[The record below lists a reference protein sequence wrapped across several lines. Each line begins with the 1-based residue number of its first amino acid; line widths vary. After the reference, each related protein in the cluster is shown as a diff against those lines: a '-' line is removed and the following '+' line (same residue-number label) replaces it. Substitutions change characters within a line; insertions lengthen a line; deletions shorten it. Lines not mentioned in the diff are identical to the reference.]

1 MMKKVFRIFAV
12 AAVVYLGLWSIRQAN
27 LAMPHAV
34 KETRLMM
41 GTYVTV
47 IALGPKEVAAKAM
60 NLAFIR
66 MREIDVKFNPIN
78 PQSPVY
84 AFNRTNQPI
93 TDPEIIGLVRRALEI
108 SKESAGA
115 FDITVAPLSELWGF
129 YAKSLRIPKDEEI
142 KECLGNVGYRHLLF
156 KNGELNKDNPAV
168 KIDFGGI
175 AKGYALAE
183 AAKVLKDSGVS
194 SALIDLGG
202 DLYVLGKKG
211 VTSWKVGIKNPRG
224 EDILG
229 YIEAKDQAVASS
241 GDYERF
247 FIKNGRRYHHIF
259 NPATGYPT
267 EGVAGVTV
275 THPDPV
281 LAQAW
286 AKIPFVLG
294 AQKGIQALNRI
305 KDMQAVIVTSG
316 GEIIYSENKL
326 KLISRKAMV
335 CPPTGQKA
343 VVWPPLAKA
352 ISKAISKADKYNG

>member
-1 MMKKVFRIFAV
+1 MLKKTLRILIV
-12 AAVVYLGLWSIRQAN
+12 AALIYLGLWSIRQAN
-27 LAMPHAV
+27 FGILPAE

-41 GTYVTV
+41 GTYATI
-47 IALGPKEVAAKAM
+47 IALGPKEIAAKAI
-60 NLAFIR
+60 NSAFIR

-84 AFNRTNQPI
+84 AFNRRNQPI
-93 TDPEIIGLVRRALEI
+93 ADPEIIGLVRRSLEI

-129 YAKSLRIPKDEEI
+129 YAKSLRVPDDKEI
-142 KECLGNVGYRHLLF
+142 KECLRNVGYPHLLF
-156 KNGELNKDNPAV
+156 KNGELDKDDPKV
-168 KIDFGGI
+168 EIDFGGI

-183 AAKVLKDSGVS
+183 AARVLKDNGVI

-202 DLYVLGKKG
+202 DVYVLGKKG
-211 VTSWKVGIKNPRG
+211 AKPWKVGIKNPRAA
-224 EDILG
+224 DILG
-229 YIEAKDQAVASS
+229 YIEVKDQAIASS

-247 FIKNGRRYHHIF
+247 FIEKGKRYHHIF

-281 LAQAW
+281 VAQAW

-305 KDMQAVIVTSG
+305 KDMRAVIVTASG
-316 GEIIYSENKL
+316 QILYSESKL
-326 KLISRKAMV
+326 KINK
-335 CPPTGQKA
+335 P
-343 VVWPPLAKA
+343 
-352 ISKAISKADKYNG
+352 

>member
-1 MMKKVFRIFAV
+1 MMKRVLRIAIV
-12 AAVVYLGLWSIRQAN
+12 AILIYLGLWSMRQVNFGMLPAE
-27 LAMPHAV
+27 

-41 GTYVTV
+41 GTYATV
-47 IALGPKEVAAKAM
+47 IALGPKDIAARAI

-66 MREIDVKFNPIN
+66 LREIDVKFNPIN

-84 AFNRTNQPI
+84 AFNRRNQPI
-93 TDPEIIGLVRRALEI
+93 ADPEIIGLVRRSLEI

-129 YAKSLRIPKDEEI
+129 YAKSLRIPKDIEI
-142 KECLGNVGYRHLLF
+142 KECLRNVGYSHLLF
-156 KNGELNKDNPAV
+156 KNGELNKDNPKV
-168 KIDFGGI
+168 QIDFGGI

-183 AAKVLKDSGVS
+183 SARVLKENRIT

-202 DLYVLGKKG
+202 DVYVLGKKG
-211 VTSWKVGIKNPRG
+211 AAFWKVGIKNPRG

-229 YIEAKDQAVASS
+229 YIQVKDQAIASS

-247 FIKNGRRYHHIF
+247 FIDKGKRYHHIF

-275 THPDPV
+275 IHPDPV

-294 AQKGIQALNRI
+294 AQNGIQALNRI
-305 KDMQAVIVTSG
+305 KDMQAVIITPG
-316 GEIIYSENKL
+316 GQILYSENKL
-326 KLISRKAMV
+326 KINK
-335 CPPTGQKA
+335 P
-343 VVWPPLAKA
+343 
-352 ISKAISKADKYNG
+352 

>member
-1 MMKKVFRIFAV
+1 MVKKALRIFVVAV
-12 AAVVYLGLWSIRQAN
+12 LIYLGFWGIRQAN
-27 LAMPHAV
+27 LGMPQAE

-47 IALGPKEVAAKAM
+47 IVLGPQEAAAKAI

-84 AFNRTNQPI
+84 AFNRRSQPI
-93 TDPEIIGLVRRALEI
+93 TDPEIIGLVRRSLEI
-108 SKESAGA
+108 SKESGGA

-142 KECLGNVGYRHLLF
+142 KECLRNVGYLHLLF
-156 KNGELNKDNPAV
+156 KNGELHKDNPAV

-183 AAKVLKDSGVS
+183 AARVLKDNGVI

-202 DLYVLGKKG
+202 DVYVLGKKG
-211 VTSWKVGIKNPRG
+211 ATPWKVGIKNPRG
-224 EDILG
+224 EGILG

-247 FIKNGRRYHHIF
+247 FIEKGKRYHHIF
-259 NPATGYPT
+259 NPETGYPT
-267 EGVAGVTV
+267 EGVTGVTV
-275 THPDPV
+275 VHPDPV

-294 AQKGIQALNRI
+294 AQKGIQALNKI
-305 KDMQAVIVTSG
+305 KGMQAVIVTASS
-316 GEIIYSENKL
+316 EVIYSKDKL
-326 KLISRKAMV
+326 KIN
-335 CPPTGQKA
+335 Q
-343 VVWPPLAKA
+343 
-352 ISKAISKADKYNG
+352 

>member
-1 MMKKVFRIFAV
+1 MKKTIQIFSV
-12 AAVVYLGLWSIRQAN
+12 ITLICLGFWSIRQADLRN
-27 LAMPHAV
+27 SYLE

-41 GTYVTV
+41 GTYATV
-47 IALGPKEVAAKAM
+47 IVLGPKEIAAKAI
-60 NLAFIR
+60 NSAFIR
-66 MREIDVKFNPIN
+66 MQEIDVKFNPIN
-78 PQSPVY
+78 PQSQVYTFNKRDQPV
-84 AFNRTNQPI
+84 
-93 TDPEIIGLVRRALEI
+93 TDPEIIGLVRRSLEI

-129 YAKSLRIPKDEEI
+129 YAKSLRIPKDKEI
-142 KECLGNVGYRHLLF
+142 KECLRNVGYLHLLF
-156 KNGELNKDNPAV
+156 KNGKLNKDNPKV
-168 KIDFGGI
+168 EIDFGGI

-183 AAKVLKDSGVS
+183 AARTLKDNGVT

-202 DLYVLGKKG
+202 DVYVLGKKG
-211 VTSWKVGIKNPRG
+211 ARPWRVGIKDPRG

-247 FIKNGRRYHHIF
+247 FIEKGKRYHHIF
-259 NPATGYPT
+259 NPVSGYPT

-294 AQKGIQALNRI
+294 AQKGIRELNRI
-305 KDMQAVIVTSG
+305 KDMRAVIITASG
-316 GEIIYSENKL
+316 QILYSENKL
-326 KLISRKAMV
+326 KINKPQGR
-335 CPPTGQKA
+335 
-343 VVWPPLAKA
+343 
-352 ISKAISKADKYNG
+352 

>member
-1 MMKKVFRIFAV
+1 MMKKTFRIFGVIALV
-12 AAVVYLGLWSIRQAN
+12 CLGLWSIKQAN
-27 LAMPHAV
+27 LGMLPAE

-47 IALGPKEVAAKAM
+47 IALGPKETATKAI

-66 MREIDVKFNPIN
+66 MQEIDVKFNPIN

-84 AFNRTNQPI
+84 AFNRRNKPI

-115 FDITVAPLSELWGF
+115 FDITVSPLSELWGF
-129 YAKSLRIPKDEEI
+129 YAKSLRIPKDKEI
-142 KECLGNVGYRHLLF
+142 KECLRNVGYLHLLF
-156 KNGELNKDNPAV
+156 KNGELNKDNPKV
-168 KIDFGGI
+168 EIDFGGI

-183 AAKVLKDSGVS
+183 AAKALKDNGVI

-202 DLYVLGKKG
+202 DVYVLGKKG
-211 VTSWKVGIKNPRG
+211 ATSWKVGIKNPRA

-247 FIKNGRRYHHIF
+247 FIEQGKRYHHIF

-294 AQKGIQALNRI
+294 AQKGIQMLEKV
-305 KDMQAVIVTSG
+305 KDMRAIIITVS
-316 GEIIYSENKL
+316 GEIIYSKNKL
-326 KLISRKAMV
+326 KINKPQGYGLLS
-335 CPPTGQKA
+335 
-343 VVWPPLAKA
+343 
-352 ISKAISKADKYNG
+352 DKQSHK

>member
-1 MMKKVFRIFAV
+1 MMKRAIQIFSV
-12 AAVVYLGLWSIRQAN
+12 ITLIYLGFWSIRQAD
-27 LAMPHAV
+27 LRKSYPE

-47 IALGPKEVAAKAM
+47 IVLGPKEIAAKAI

-66 MREIDVKFNPIN
+66 MQQIDVKFNPIN

-84 AFNRTNQPI
+84 AFNKRNQPI
-93 TDPEIIGLVRRALEI
+93 TDPEIIGLVRRSLEI

-129 YAKSLRIPKDEEI
+129 YAKSLRIPKDKEI
-142 KECLGNVGYRHLLF
+142 KECLRNVGYLHLLF
-156 KNGELNKDNPAV
+156 KNGKLNKDNPAA

-183 AAKVLKDSGVS
+183 AARVLKDNGVT

-202 DLYVLGKKG
+202 DEYVLGKKG
-211 VTSWKVGIKNPRG
+211 ARPWRIGIKNPRAEG
-224 EDILG
+224 ILG
-229 YIEAKDQAVASS
+229 YIEVKDLAVVSS

-247 FIKNGRRYHHIF
+247 FIKDGKRYHHIF
-259 NPATGYPT
+259 NPVTGYPT
-267 EGVAGVTV
+267 EGVVSVTV

-294 AQKGIQALNRI
+294 AQKGIQALNRV
-305 KDMQAVIVTSG
+305 KDMRAVIITAS

-326 KLISRKAMV
+326 KVNNK
-335 CPPTGQKA
+335 
-343 VVWPPLAKA
+343 
-352 ISKAISKADKYNG
+352 

>member
-1 MMKKVFRIFAV
+1 MIFSLIV
-12 AAVVYLGLWSIRQAN
+12 LICLGLWSIRQVN
-27 LAMPHAV
+27 LPIFRAE

-47 IALGPKEVAAKAM
+47 IVLAPKEIAAKAI

-66 MREIDVKFNPIN
+66 MYEIDVKFNPIN

-84 AFNRTNQPI
+84 AFNTASEPI
-93 TDPEIIGLVRRALEI
+93 SDLEIIGLVNRALEI

-129 YAKSLRIPKDEEI
+129 YAKSLRVPSVDEI
-142 KECLGNVGYRHLLF
+142 KECLRNVGYQHLF
-156 KNGELNKDNPAV
+156 FINGKLNKDNPAV

-183 AAKVLKDSGVS
+183 AVRVLKDNGVT

-202 DLYVLGKKG
+202 DVYALGRKG
-211 VTSWKVGIKNPRG
+211 AKPWKIGIKNPRAKG
-224 EDILG
+224 ILG
-229 YIEAKDQAVASS
+229 YIEVKDQAVSSS

-247 FIKNGRRYHHIF
+247 FVENGKRYHHIF

-267 EGVAGVTV
+267 QGVAGVTLI
-275 THPDPV
+275 HFDPV

-294 AQKGIQALNRI
+294 PQEGIKALNRI
-305 KDMQAVIVTSG
+305 KNLQAVIITTS
-316 GEIIYSENKL
+316 GEIIYSKNKL
-326 KLISRKAMV
+326 EINNLQDYALFS
-335 CPPTGQKA
+335 
-343 VVWPPLAKA
+343 
-352 ISKAISKADKYNG
+352 DKQSHK

>member
-1 MMKKVFRIFAV
+1 MRIKMKKYSRIFIVIALIC
-12 AAVVYLGLWSIRQAN
+12 LGFWSIRQAN
-27 LAMPHAV
+27 LGMLPAE

-47 IALGPKEVAAKAM
+47 ITLGPKQIAAKAI

-66 MREIDVKFNPIN
+66 MHEIDVKFNPIN

-84 AFNRTNQPI
+84 AFNKRNQPI
-93 TDPEIIGLVRRALEI
+93 TDPEIIGLVRRSLEI

-129 YAKSLRIPKDEEI
+129 YAKSLRIPKDKEI
-142 KECLGNVGYRHLLF
+142 KECLRNVGYSHLLF

-168 KIDFGGI
+168 QIDFGGI

-183 AAKVLKDSGVS
+183 AVRVLKDSGVT

-202 DLYVLGKKG
+202 DVYVLGKKG
-211 VTSWKVGIKNPRG
+211 ARPWKVGIKDPRG

-247 FIKNGRRYHHIF
+247 FIEKGKRYHHIF

-267 EGVAGVTV
+267 EGVTGVTL

-294 AQKGIQALNRI
+294 AQKGIQELNRI
-305 KDMQAVIVTSG
+305 KDMQAVIITDSG
-316 GEIIYSENKL
+316 QIIYSENKL
-326 KLISRKAMV
+326 KINK
-335 CPPTGQKA
+335 
-343 VVWPPLAKA
+343 
-352 ISKAISKADKYNG
+352 

>member
-1 MMKKVFRIFAV
+1 MGAYLIMKKALRIFVVV
-12 AAVVYLGLWSIRQAN
+12 ALICLGLWSIRQVN
-27 LAMPHAV
+27 LGMPQAE

-47 IALGPKEVAAKAM
+47 IVLGPKETATKAI

-84 AFNRTNQPI
+84 DFNRKNQPI
-93 TDPEIIGLVRRALEI
+93 TDPEIIGLVKRASEI

-115 FDITVAPLSELWGF
+115 FDITIAPLSELWGF
-129 YAKSLRIPKDEEI
+129 YAKSLRIPKDKEI
-142 KECLGNVGYRHLLF
+142 KECLRNVGYLHLLF
-156 KNGELNKDNPAV
+156 KHGELNKNNPKV
-168 KIDFGGI
+168 EIDFGGI

-183 AAKVLKDSGVS
+183 AARVLKDSGVT

-202 DLYVLGKKG
+202 DVYVLGKKG
-211 VTSWKVGIKNPRG
+211 ARPWKVGIKNPRG
-224 EDILG
+224 ADILG
-229 YIEAKDQAVASS
+229 YIEAKDQAVVSS

-247 FIKNGRRYHHIF
+247 FIEKGKRYHHIF

-294 AQKGIQALNRI
+294 AQNGIQVLNRI
-305 KDMQAVIVTSG
+305 KDMRAVIVTASG
-316 GEIIYSENKL
+316 RIFYSENKL
-326 KLISRKAMV
+326 KINR
-335 CPPTGQKA
+335 
-343 VVWPPLAKA
+343 
-352 ISKAISKADKYNG
+352 